1 MIAYWDREARAS
13 LGFACLLA
21 CLAGL
26 AAPAIGRAEG
36 YLIEDG
42 GLRAPSAYDKG
53 YAGESVLVSPAGPGS
68 FESLDEQVSAPG
80 ETDETV
86 NPDGSGADWLTVGC
100 TACGGQGCG
109 RCSDGAGLFQR
120 LCGDAWPRWVVQIDA
135 LMLWQGN
142 IASRPLFVN
151 GAGFTALDANQAQ
164 TPMSAG
170 PRVGLFYFIN
180 ETHAIEG
187 NYFNVR
193 PFDGE
198 ATALPGQAL
207 TARSLAGFSLTGL
220 DGAQVFTNGAIQS
233 AELNWRRRE
242 CWCPVTWLAGFR
254 WVEWNQQM
262 RITEHAGGP
271 IGSFFSETGNDLY
284 GGQGGMELGLWNA
297 GGPFTV
303 NGIGK
308 AGAFYNNAYQRTS
321 YTDPAFTSAA
331 AASVD
336 RIAFFGE
343 LGVNGNLRLTDSLSW
358 RLGYSLFWLS
368 GVAIP
373 ANQLSTTNL
382 AAVPPTATINT
393 NGSVL
398 LHGATTGLEAR
409 W

>member
-1 MIAYWDREARAS
+1 MSAYRDREGRAS
-13 LGFACLLA
+13 MGFAGLLA
-21 CLAGL
+21 CLA
-26 AAPAIGRAEG
+26 AAAAAAVGRAEG

-42 GLRAPSAYDKG
+42 GLRTPAAYDEG
-53 YAGESVLVSPAGPGS
+53 YAGESVLVGPAGPGA
-68 FESLDEQVSAPG
+68 FESVAGQPAAPA

-86 NPDGSGADWLTVGC
+86 MPEGGGAEWFTVGC
-100 TACGGQGCG
+100 TACGGQGCTACADAGCG
-109 RCSDGAGLFQR
+109 RGI
-120 LCGDAWPRWVVQIDA
+120 CGPACPRWVVQVDA

-142 IASRPLFVN
+142 IASRPLFTN
-151 GAGFTALDANQAQ
+151 AAGFTALDANQAR

-170 PRVGLFYFIN
+170 PRVGLFYN
-180 ETHAIEG
+180 LNQTHAIEG

-207 TARSLAGFSLTGL
+207 TESNLAGFSLPGI

-271 IGSFFSETGNDLY
+271 VGSFFSETGNDLY
-284 GGQGGMELGLWNA
+284 GGQGGLDIGLWNG

-303 NGIGK
+303 NGVGK
-308 AGAFYNNAYQRTS
+308 AGAFLNSAYQRTS
-321 YTDPAFTSAA
+321 YADPSFASSAA
-331 AASVD
+331 AAAD
-336 RIAFFGE
+336 RMAFFGE
-343 LGVNGNLRLTDSLSW
+343 LGINGSLRITDWLSW
-358 RLGYSLFWLS
+358 RMGYVFFWLS
-368 GVAIP
+368 GVAVP
-373 ANQLSTTNL
+373 ANQLATTNL
-382 AAVPPTATINT
+382 AAVPPTATLNT
-393 NGSVL
+393 AGSVL